1 MGAFIFFSRA
11 IKSIGICYPV
21 QPLFCGRE
29 SMNSLG
35 GTNDFPRAPLL
46 LGTTLF
52 GFPQNPFPLC
62 GVRQHPR
69 LHHSGVC
76 PRRFTTGLPPSFG
89 RCGRRPK

>member
-1 MGAFIFFSRA
+1 MGAFIFFVRA
-11 IKSIGICYPV
+11 IKTIGICYPI
-21 QPLFCGRE
+21 QPLFRGRE
-29 SMNSLG
+29 SIH
-35 GTNDFPRAPLL
+35 FPWRGNRFSPRPLL
-46 LGTTLF
+46 LGTTLS

-76 PRRFTTGLPPSFG
+76 PRRFTPGLPPSFG